1 MTQAPFA
8 DAHDY
13 EVCRR
18 LHRHFGTTY
27 YFATLRFPA
36 HIRRRVHAVYGFV
49 RVPDEWVDNPGS
61 LTLDERR
68 ALLEGWR
75 AQLHQGLIGV
85 RPEHPAMR
93 AFVDVALECS
103 IPLEEADCFIDAM
116 ETDLT
121 KDRYET
127 YEELRGYM
135 RGSAMA
141 VGAMMCFA
149 MDAKPD
155 AFTLARAH
163 ALGEAMQLTN
173 FIRDVAEDAGRGRI
187 YLPLEDMAAYGITE
201 SQILE
206 KRFSP
211 ELRELMRFEICRAKT
226 LYCHSD
232 MGLPHLPEQ
241 MRNAV
246 ILARLLY
253 AKILDKVE
261 EQGHDPFAG
270 RARTTLREKL
280 LCAASVLMNP
290 KGTLEQLVAEP
301 EGLHSP
307 VLSMSLGSS
316 RRRR

>member
-18 LHRHFGTTY
+18 LHRQYGTTY

-49 RVPDEWVDNPGS
+49 RVPDEWVDNPGP
-61 LTLDERR
+61 LTLEERR
-68 ALLEGWR
+68 DLLNGWR
-75 AQLHQGLIGV
+75 KQLHEGLSGV

-93 AFVDVALECS
+93 AFVDVAQECA
-103 IPLEEADCFIDAM
+103 IPLEEANCFIDAM
-116 ETDLT
+116 EMDLT
-121 KDRYET
+121 KFRYDT
-127 YEELRGYM
+127 YEDLRGYM

-149 MDAKPD
+149 MDANPD

-173 FIRDVAEDAGRGRI
+173 FIRDVAEDAERGRI
-187 YLPLEDMAAYGITE
+187 YLPLEDLAAYGITGE
-201 SQILE
+201 QILD

-211 ELRELMRFEICRAKT
+211 ELRKLMRFQICRART

-232 MGLPHLPEQ
+232 MGLPRLPVQ
-241 MRNAV
+241 MRRAV
-246 ILARLLY
+246 MLARLLY

-270 RARTTLREKL
+270 RARTSLREKL
-280 LCAASVLMNP
+280 HCAASVMLNP
-290 KGTLEQLVAEP
+290 SGTLAQLVREP
-301 EGLHSP
+301 ESLHSQAIS
-307 VLSMSLGSS
+307 VSLGPT

>member
-1 MTQAPFA
+1 MTLAPFA

-18 LHRHFGTTY
+18 LHRQFGTTY

-49 RVPDEWVDNPGS
+49 RVPDEWVDNPGPLS
-61 LTLDERR
+61 LEERKG
-68 ALLEGWR
+68 LLHDWR
-75 AQLHQGLIGV
+75 RQLHRGLRGV
-85 RPEHPAMR
+85 RPDHPAMR
-93 AFVDVALECS
+93 AFVDVARECL
-103 IPLEEADCFIDAM
+103 IPPEEADCFIDAM
-116 ETDLT
+116 EMDLT
-121 KDRYET
+121 KFRYDT
-127 YEELRGYM
+127 YEDLRGYM
-135 RGSAMA
+135 RGSAMV

-149 MDAKPD
+149 MDANPD

-173 FIRDVAEDAGRGRI
+173 FIRDVSEDVDRGRI
-187 YLPLEDMAAYGITE
+187 YLPLEDLAAYGVTE
-201 SQILE
+201 GQILE

-211 ELRELMRFEICRAKT
+211 EVKELMRRQICRART

-232 MGLPHLPEQ
+232 MGLPQLPSQ
-241 MRNAV
+241 MRRAV
-246 ILARLLY
+246 MVARLLY

-261 EQGHDPFAG
+261 EQGHNPFAG
-270 RARTTLREKL
+270 RARTSLKDKL
-280 LCAASVLMNP
+280 VCAASVMIDP
-290 KGTLEQLVAEP
+290 EGTLDQLVGEP

-307 VLSMSLGSS
+307 ALTMSLGST